1 MSMADLTHV
10 LMALLPLVAIMVIMV
25 ILYQP
30 ATITMPIAWVIA
42 LVVGFIGWNM
52 SPTLLGSATITG
64 ILTATEILWIV
75 FGAILLLYTLKQ
87 SGAFD
92 VINAGFSAISDDRR
106 VQVILL
112 VFLMGSFIEGAAGF
126 GTPAAIVGP
135 LLVGLGFP
143 PMAAVVVALTGNIM
157 AITFGAVGTPLIIGL
172 TDVFKGN
179 GAIQEA
185 IQAQGMEVTEYV
197 TQIAIWAA
205 SIHAVVGIVL
215 PFIGVA
221 MMTRFFGEERS
232 IKPALEV
239 LPLTLFAWASFA
251 VPYWLTA
258 FFLGPTF
265 PGLLGA
271 MIGLFI
277 TGGVLRAG
285 YLLPDE
291 EWDFGPR
298 ESWPSH
304 WVGDIEPGESTS
316 GKTVAA
322 DGGTV
327 TERHG
332 HDMSLGMAW
341 APYILTAALL
351 VVTRVWSPL
360 QTILRG
366 SGEVSFMLLGQEI
379 AFQMPAITLGAE
391 WLGEITLN
399 ANLIF
404 EWSNI
409 LGVEGIGGGFRTLY
423 LPGAI
428 FVFVSILT
436 YKLHGMGRKEYG
448 DSWRETVEKIL
459 PAVIALWFAVATVQ
473 IMINSGEAG
482 ELDSMLVILSDLLSN
497 IAGAVYPFFA
507 SLVGAFG
514 AFIAGSNTVSDIL
527 FGTFQF
533 NAAQNIGAPTQ
544 IVVGAQAVGGAIG
557 NLIAI
562 HNVVAALAVVGLV
575 GQEGRVIR
583 LELIP
588 LAYYATATGL
598 LTLLFAYV
606 LAPALGGIF

>member
-1 MSMADLTHV
+1 MV
-10 LMALLPLVAIMVIMV
+10 LMALLPLVAITVLMVL
-25 ILYQP
+25 LYQP
-30 ATITMPIAWVIA
+30 ATITMPIAWLIA
-42 LVVGFIGWNM
+42 AAVGFIGWGM
-52 SPTLLGSATITG
+52 SPELLAAASIAGVF
-64 ILTATEILWIV
+64 TATEILWIV
-75 FGAILLLYTLKQ
+75 FGAILLLFTLKE

-92 VINAGFSAISDDRR
+92 VINAGFSSISDDRR
-106 VQVILL
+106 VQVVLL

-143 PMAAVVVALTGNIM
+143 PLAAVVVALTGNIM

-172 TDVFKGN
+172 EEVFSQN
-179 GAIQEA
+179 QQ
-185 IQAQGMEVTEYV
+185 IQAAIEGQGLTV
-197 TQIAIWAA
+197 TQYVADIAVWAA

-221 MMTRFFGEERS
+221 MMTRFFGEKRS
-232 IKPALEV
+232 IRPALEV

-258 FFLGPTF
+258 YFLGPTF

-277 TGGVLRAG
+277 TGATLRAG
-285 YLLPDE
+285 YLLPDD

-304 WVGDIEPGESTS
+304 WVGDIEPGESVA
-316 GKTVAA
+316 GGDQPAAA

-327 TERHG
+327 HAN

-341 APYILTAALL
+341 TPYLLTAALL
-351 VVTRVWSPL
+351 VVTRVWTPL
-360 QTILRG
+360 Q
-366 SGEVSFMLLGQEI
+366 SFL
-379 AFQMPAITLGAE
+379 TS
-391 WLGEITLN
+391 
-399 ANLIF
+399 NLVVA
-404 EWSNI
+404 WNDI
-409 LGVEGIGGGFRTLY
+409 LGTGLGGSFRTLY

-428 FVFVSILT
+428 FVFVSAVT
-436 YKLHGMGRKEYG
+436 YALHGMDTTELRAA
-448 DSWRETVEKIL
+448 WRETGEKIL

-473 IMINSGEAG
+473 IMINSGQAG
-482 ELDSMLVILSDLLSN
+482 ELDSMLVILSDLTAN
-497 IAGAVYPFFA
+497 IAGAAYPFFA

-533 NAAQNIGAPTQ
+533 NAAQNLGVPTQ
-544 IVVGAQAVGGAIG
+544 VVVGAQAVGGAIG
-557 NLIAI
+557 NLVAI

-575 GQEGRVIR
+575 GEEGRVIR

-588 LAYYATATGL
+588 LTYYAAATGV
-598 LTLLFAYV
+598 LTLVFAYLV
-606 LAPALGGIF
+606 APGAF